1 MNKSPVL
8 ILNIKQFVR
17 VPFCLIDHEDM
28 MLFNPIVWHAHSK
41 GMDTLYTEN
50 VIEANKAKSGA
61 VLLNGA
67 AMFEEN

>member
-1 MNKSPVL
+1 MHIPKEW
-8 ILNIKQFVR
+8 IH
-17 VPFCLIDHEDM
+17 C
-28 MLFNPIVWHAHSK
+28 
-41 GMDTLYTEN
+41 TEN